1 MFEPEAASGYFRRDG
16 ILHLVAV
23 SALTRESPFGVE
35 TERLV
40 RHVLVYS
47 RHIATDVL
55 DEISSRFAVD
65 NLTLGFEPPA
75 AEPYRLSISLSAPGG
90 EPIAWLTWRA
100 PRPGAELIAS
110 LRIWWALGVLI
121 VLGLSLLFVRQ
132 VLRTARR
139 VADDNRQLAEKDRQ
153 IAQSRKLALLGEM
166 AAGLVHELNQ
176 PLNIIRMASERSQ
189 SKFRDADADPL
200 SDETIDRQLEI
211 IAGQTERMPDTIQS
225 MLIFSRDDY
234 GRKVAFDP
242 AKSVA
247 QAVGWLRSEFEE
259 RGISLGVEAP
269 AQCGRVFGEP
279 SRFEQVIVNLLMNA
293 RDAVAQNADG
303 SVTSDPARIVRV
315 IVSDDPARDRV
326 TIAVRDNGQG
336 IPAEHID
343 RVFEPFFTTKDPGSG
358 TGLGLSISY
367 GIVSGMNGTLLAEHT
382 GDGAEFRIELT
393 RILPA
398 DVAGA
403 SIAAIDLE

>member
-211 IAGQTERMPDTIQS
+211 IAGQTERMSDTIQS
-225 MLIFSRDDY
+225 MRIFSRDDY

-242 AKSVA
+242 AKSV
-247 QAVGWLRSEFEE
+247 
-259 RGISLGVEAP
+259 AP

-343 RVFEPFFTTKDPGSG
+343 RVFEPFFTTKDPGLG

-367 GIVSGMNGTLLAEHT
+367 GIVSGMNGTLLAENT

-393 RILPA
+393 RIVPA